1 VATWNETK
9 RRRNLA
15 KHGVDLAVAERFDFI
30 SAIIEEDDSEAYGE
44 QRQIAIGRI
53 DDTIYVYVYILRGD
67 EDHAISL
74 RKASPRER
82 RRYAEK
88 KS

>member
-1 VATWNETK
+1 MTTWDEAK

-15 KHGVDLAVAERFDFI
+15 KHGVDFAIAEQFDFVT
-30 SAIIEEDDSEAYGE
+30 AVIEEDDSERYGE
-44 QRQIAIGRI
+44 QRQIATGRI
-53 DDTIYVYVYILRGD
+53 GDALYVYVYSLRGD

-74 RKASPRER
+74 RKATPRER

-88 KS
+88 K

>member
-1 VATWNETK
+1 MASIW
-9 RRRNLA
+9 A
-15 KHGVDLAVAERFDFI
+15 IAERFDFVT
-30 SAIIEEDDSEAYGE
+30 AIIQEDDSETYGE

-53 DDTIYVYVYILRGD
+53 EDALYVYVYTLRGE

-74 RKASPRER
+74 RKATPRER

-88 KS
+88 A

>member
-1 VATWNETK
+1 VTTWDEAK

-15 KHGVDLAVAERFDFI
+15 KHGVDFAIAEQFDFVT
-30 SAIIEEDDSEAYGE
+30 AVIEEDDSERYGE
-44 QRQIAIGRI
+44 QRQIATGRI
-53 DDTIYVYVYILRGD
+53 GDALYVYVYSLRRD

-74 RKASPRER
+74 RKATPRER

-88 KS
+88 K